1 MTAPSSIDPARFL
14 DEHLAA
20 ASPDLLRSMLAT
32 FVNALMS
39 AEADAVCGAPY
50 GMPGPD
56 RVNVRNG
63 YRHRD
68 FDTRAGTLDV
78 AIPKLRAGSYF
89 PDWLLERRR
98 RAEAALTSVVA
109 TCYLLGVSTRRMEKL
124 VETLGITRLSKSQV
138 SEMARDLDAI
148 VEDFRTRP
156 LDAGPYTFVA
166 ADALVLK
173 VREGG
178 RVVGVHALLAAGV
191 NADGHREI
199 LGLQVTSAEDGSGW
213 LAFFRDLT
221 ARGLTGVQLVTSDA
235 HRGLVEAIGATLPGA
250 SWQRCR
256 THYAANLMA
265 VTPKASWPWVRTLLH
280 SVYDQPDAASVH
292 DQYDRLTGTVTEKLP
307 RVAAHLDAARA
318 DVLAF
323 TSFPKAIWRQIW
335 SNNPQERL
343 NREIRRRTDVV
354 GIFPSR
360 DSLIRLVGAVLAEQH
375 DEWTE
380 GRRYLG
386 LDVLSRSR
394 PTLATDAME
403 VNPTA
408 TSGPQLL
415 TTTKGSRANRETPRH
430 GT

>member
-14 DEHLAA
+14 DEQLAQ
-20 ASPDLLRSMLAT
+20 ASPDLLRQMLTT
-32 FVNALMS
+32 FINTLMS
-39 AEADAVCGAPY
+39 AEADAVCGAEY
-50 GMPGPD
+50 GARAVE
-56 RVNVRNG
+56 RVNTRNG

-78 AIPKLRAGSYF
+78 AIPKLRSGSYF

-98 RAEAALTSVVA
+98 RAERALTTVVA

-124 VETLGITRLSKSQV
+124 VESLGITRLSKSQV
-138 SEMARDLDAI
+138 SEMAKDLDAQ
-148 VEDFRTRP
+148 VADFRHRP
-156 LDAGPYTFVA
+156 LDAGPYTFLA

-178 RVVGVHALLAAGV
+178 RVVNVHALVATGV

-199 LGLQVTSAEDGSGW
+199 LGLQVTSAEDGAGW

-235 HRGLVEAIGATLPGA
+235 HRGLVDAIGATLPGA
-250 SWQRCR
+250 AWQRCR

-265 VTPKASWPWVRTLLH
+265 VCPKSSWPWVRALLH
-280 SVYDQPDAASVH
+280 SVYDQPDAGSVH
-292 DQYDRLTGTVTEKLP
+292 AQFDRVLDALTDKLP
-307 RVAAHLDAARA
+307 RVAEHLEAARA
-318 DVLAF
+318 DVLTFTAF
-323 TSFPKAIWRQIW
+323 PQEVWRQIW
-335 SNNPQERL
+335 SNNPSERL

-354 GIFPSR
+354 GIFPDR
-360 DSLIRLVGAVLAEQH
+360 DALIRLVGAVLAEQH

-386 LDVLSRSR
+386 LDVLARCRIR
-394 PTLATDAME
+394 PITDNTADTADTEE
-403 VNPTA
+403 VTA
-408 TSGPQLL
+408 Q
-415 TTTKGSRANRETPRH
+415 TTIPALSA
-430 GT
+430 